1 MAEDPVVSQV
11 PVGSV
16 EIASYH
22 DFPDFVQ
29 QVPEI
34 ARGFNLPVDLK
45 PEPVPSE

>member
-1 MAEDPVVSQV
+1 MAEDQV

-16 EIASYH
+16 EITSYH
-22 DFPDFVQ
+22 DFDEFVQ

-45 PEPVPSE
+45 PEATPDPVPSE